1 MGGEQVKIL
10 RVLNNNAVVVKH
22 GELEKIIFGAGIGF
36 QKGKNDPVN
45 QQKIEKIFSME
56 ENTPKFEQL
65 LKTLPLEVIEMGE
78 EIISYAEGEMHL
90 PLSDHVHISII
101 DHLAFALERIKQ
113 GFPIENK
120 LLHEI
125 KALYQE
131 EFRIG
136 LWAVQKIKKD
146 LDIEL
151 PEDEAGHIALHLHTA
166 KLQTGSMED
175 TMQRTSLIQDL
186 IQIVEERANLEL
198 SEQGMSYHR
207 LVVHLNFALSRAEE
221 EKVFDDMD
229 PDMLDLVQTKY
240 KKAYDIAYEIANYVR
255 QETGLPFPLPE
266 IGYIALHIQRILSN
280 QSMS

>member
-1 MGGEQVKIL
+1 MKIL